1 MASYGKKAW
10 SFTGL
15 SYIGDELYVLP
26 VYEVLEEIEGIA
38 VKTIGGIIYPNSKLT
53 VERLV
58 IPKGV
63 QVCTGGGDAWET
75 VLFFCDKEENVNKDY
90 FGTLDE
96 PHFEGE
102 GYNYKAAYYAG
113 EWEYVAGIPTPLN

>member
-1 MASYGKKAW
+1 MAWYKWAILQRWGMLNW
-10 SFTGL
+10 NN
-15 SYIGDELYVLP
+15 V
-26 VYEVLEEIEGIA
+26 
-38 VKTIGGIIYPNSKLT
+38 
-53 VERLV
+53 RLV

-113 EWEYVAGIPTPLN
+113 EWEYVDGIPTPLN